1 MVIRNERSAQCF
13 PVNSLIFL
21 AINEFE
27 WVVIGPKA
35 ADDSN
40 NPFCGGG
47 GGLGTRD
54 YSATVSVPAIP
65 TN

>member
-1 MVIRNERSAQCF
+1 M
-13 PVNSLIFL
+13 NSLIFL

-27 WVVIGPKA
+27 WVVRAAKV

-40 NPFCGGG
+40 NPFCGGGGGG

-54 YSATVSVPAIP
+54 YSATVPVPAIP

>member
-1 MVIRNERSAQCF
+1 M
-13 PVNSLIFL
+13 NSLIFL

-27 WVVIGPKA
+27 WVVRAAKV

-47 GGLGTRD
+47 AGGGGWER
-54 YSATVSVPAIP
+54 VIIVPLSLFRPYLQI
-65 TN
+65 N